1 MVNEQYHV
9 ATTYSPLTGKFYKGQ
24 HWDANFKN
32 STMNSIASLTG
43 MNKDAVKD
51 GYATPLL
58 GKLMTTDSRM
68 ALLASS
74 LKANAAL
81 VGAADPVNLSFLQQ
95 IQLIRT
101 VIGTPVEYFALD
113 EFFST
118 LNVDM
123 LQARE
128 AIQGTDTVGDYLN
141 PLEETE
147 ANELKF
153 DEISY
158 NLLKLPAKIY
168 TPIEDIMRTVINP
181 QTLNIATTNWAMK
194 KKRNDEARTVIVAG
208 ITDNTNIGAIDTLA
222 AGAFHSTNRTASKI
236 AEVINTHL
244 TTHSSLLTHIAISNV
259 DFAKYTENT
268 WTSTGPT
275 NMQYNRIIGAG
286 VLPFPGVAGL
296 TAVVDPSLASGAAF
310 LVDKINGS
318 RLAEG
323 PKTTR
328 RWFDEERDAEVIKLL
343 DFNEYLIVNPDQTK
357 VTRKFNAK
365 ITFA

>member
-1 MVNEQYHV
+1 MNEQYHQTV
-9 ATTYSPLTGKFYKGQ
+9 TYWPLTASFYKGDQ
-24 HWDANFKN
+24 SSTIMKN
-32 STMNSIASLTG
+32 PTIKPLASLIG
-43 MNKDAVKD
+43 KEN
-51 GYATPLL
+51 P
-58 GKLMTTDSRM
+58 KLMSKDVKFGMLAASIKAGG
-68 ALLASS
+68 ALRA
-74 LKANAAL
+74 
-81 VGAADPVNLSFLQQ
+81 AADPVNLAFLQQ

-101 VIGTPVEYFALD
+101 VIGEPVEYFALD

-128 AIQGTDTVGDYLN
+128 PIQGTFAIDDYLN
-141 PLEETE
+141 PLEESQMNE
-147 ANELKF
+147 AKF

-181 QTLNIATTNWAMK
+181 QTINIATTNWALK
-194 KKRNDEARTVIVAG
+194 KKRNNIARDILEAG
-208 ITDNTNIGAIDTLA
+208 ITDNTNVGVIDALA
-222 AGAFHSTNRTASKI
+222 AGAFHSTNKTASNI
-236 AEVINTHL
+236 AGVINDFL
-244 TTHSSLLTHIAISNV
+244 EANDSLLTHIAMNNK

-275 NMQYNRIIGAG
+275 NMQFNRLIGAG
-286 VLPFPGVAGL
+286 ALPFPGVSGL
-296 TAVVDPSLASGAAF
+296 TVVVDPAITEGVAF

-328 RWFDEERDAEVIKLL
+328 RYFDEERDAEVIKLL
-343 DFNEYLIVNPDQTK
+343 DFNQYLIVNPDQAK
-357 VTRKFNAK
+357 VTRKFNRK
-365 ITFA
+365 ITFV

>member
-1 MVNEQYHV
+1 MDSSKYHQSV
-9 ATTYSPLTGKFYKGQ
+9 TYWPLTASFYAGDQ
-24 HWDANFKN
+24 SDAYMKN
-32 STMNSIASLTG
+32 TNLKALASLVGKENPKLISQDVKLG
-43 MNKDAVKD
+43 MLVA
-51 GYATPLL
+51 
-58 GKLMTTDSRM
+58 
-68 ALLASS
+68 S
-74 LKANAAL
+74 LKFGAL
-81 VGAADPVNLSFLQQ
+81 RAAADPINLAFLQQ

-101 VIGTPVEYFALD
+101 VIGKPVEYFALD

-128 AIQGTDTVGDYLN
+128 PIQGTFGIGKRLS

-147 ANELKF
+147 MNEAKF

-168 TPIEDIMRTVINP
+168 TPIEDILRTVINP
-181 QTLNIATTNWAMK
+181 QTINIETTNWALK
-194 KKRNDEARTVIVAG
+194 KFRNNEARDIIEAG
-208 ITDNTNIGAIDTLA
+208 ITTNTNVGVIDALA
-222 AGAFHSTNRTASKI
+222 AGAFHSTNKTASNI
-236 AEVINTHL
+236 AGVINDHL
-244 TTHSSLLTHIAISNV
+244 EANDTLLTHLAMNNK

-275 NMQYNRIIGAG
+275 NMQFNRLIGAG
-286 VLPFPGVAGL
+286 ALPFPGVSGL
-296 TAVVDPSLASGAAF
+296 TVVVDPAITEGVAF
-310 LVDKINGS
+310 LVDKMNGS

-328 RWFDEERDAEVIKLL
+328 RYFDEEKDAEVIKLL
-343 DFNEYLIVNPDQTK
+343 DFSEYLIVNPDVTK
-357 VTRKFNAK
+357 VNRKFNAK